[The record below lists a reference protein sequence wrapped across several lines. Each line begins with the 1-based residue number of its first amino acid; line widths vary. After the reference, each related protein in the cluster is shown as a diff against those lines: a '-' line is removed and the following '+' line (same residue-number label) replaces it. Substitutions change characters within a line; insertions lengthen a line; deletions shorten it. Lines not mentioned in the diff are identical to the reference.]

1 MAGILKGRSVLVTGA
16 SAGIGR
22 ATALVLARAGA
33 DVLATGRRQAEL
45 DEVADLCVQ
54 AGGSGRTLRGDLTD
68 HGFVRELGQVARS
81 VDILVNNAGI
91 LTYAP
96 IRDATVEDCEA
107 MFRSNVVAGFAVAR
121 EIALGMIERRRGHM
135 VFITSLSARSVNPM
149 AASYAATKHALSA
162 YAKGFRAELKS
173 FGIKVTEVAPG
184 MVDTAIRNGSTHP
197 DVLKS
202 IAARKFAPLT
212 PEDVADAVMY
222 AVTTRAGCCPDLIEL
237 RPTEN

>member
-1 MAGILKGRSVLVTGA
+1 MACILKGRSVLVTGA

-22 ATALVLARAGA
+22 ATALALAQAGA
-33 DVLATGRRQAEL
+33 DVLVTGRRKAEL
-45 DEVADLCVQ
+45 DEVAALCTQ
-54 AGGSGRTLRGDLTD
+54 AGGVGRALRGDLTD
-68 HGFVRELGQVARS
+68 HGFVHDLGQAAGS
-81 VDILVNNAGI
+81 VDILINNAGI

-107 MFRSNVVAGFAVAR
+107 MFRSNVVAAFAVAR
-121 EIALGMIERRRGHM
+121 EIALGMIERRRGHL
-135 VFITSLSARSVNPM
+135 VFVTSLSARSVNPL
-149 AASYAATKHALSA
+149 AVSYAATKHALSA

-184 MVDTAIRNGSTHP
+184 MVDTGIRDGSTHP

-202 IAARKFAPLT
+202 IAARKFEPLT
-212 PEDVADAVMY
+212 PEDVAGAIVY
-222 AVTTRAGCCPDLIEL
+222 AVTTGDGCCPDLIEL